1 MALWQ
6 VRPYQHIVDEIPQS
20 VWHLSNGEE
29 TSIKSGCLEVVL
41 MEATGMIVVVVVVVV
56 EELTEEEKTSGG
68 KICIFTAS
76 QIYSN
81 R

>member
-1 MALWQ
+1 M
-6 VRPYQHIVDEIPQS
+6 PQS
-20 VWHLSNGEE
+20 VWHQSNGEE
-29 TSIKSGCLEVVL
+29 TPIESGCLEVVL
-41 MEATGMIVVVVVVVV
+41 MEATGMIVAVVV